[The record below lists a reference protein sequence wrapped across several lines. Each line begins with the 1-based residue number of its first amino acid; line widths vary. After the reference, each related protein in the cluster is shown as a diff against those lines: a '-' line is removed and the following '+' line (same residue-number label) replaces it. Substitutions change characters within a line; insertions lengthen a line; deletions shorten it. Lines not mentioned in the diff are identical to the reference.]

1 MSDVFE
7 RFTWHSS
14 IGIDDSIKDS
24 KKFVSRIA
32 NTKEAMVGFVVAGEN
47 LLIHKSTKA
56 LWKISEDGKYIEPV
70 FDEDILTED
79 DLEG

>member
-1 MSDVFE
+1 MKDILE

-14 IGIDDSIKDS
+14 IGIDDGIKDS
-24 KKFVSRIA
+24 KKFISRIG
-32 NTKEAMVGFVVAGEN
+32 NTKEARGGFVSAGDN

-70 FDEDILTED
+70 FDEDVLTEE